1 MNYPVTGSRQARR
14 APMPTVIFNFSDD
27 RQQVVEAAAGQT
39 LMQVA
44 ANHGLEGILGD
55 CGGAC
60 QCATCHVYID
70 ESWLDRL
77 PEMDGMEDDMLEGV
91 AAPRLAQ
98 SRLGCCVTLQAEHEG
113 MAVTFPPTQI

>member
-1 MNYPVTGSRQARR
+1 
-14 APMPTVIFNFSDD
+14 MPTVIFNFSDD
-27 RQQVVEAAAGQT
+27 RQQVVEAVAGLT

-44 ANHGLEGILGD
+44 ANHGLDGILGD

-70 ESWLDRL
+70 ESWLEQL

-98 SRLGCCVTLQAEHEG
+98 SRLGCCVTVKAEHEG
-113 MAVTFPPTQI
+113 MVVTFPPTQI